1 MLKRLYNWLNLS
13 TDKNIMSFFNKFVSL
28 NKSKKRKKAFGDFL
42 FLSVYSKLPKIET
55 KLSRKIKQVSC
66 KVGTIFLQQTRPK
79 NKQAR

>member
-1 MLKRLYNWLNLS
+1 MKTLYVFQQV
-13 TDKNIMSFFNKFVSL
+13 SFSL
-28 NKSKKRKKAFGDFL
+28 NNSKKRRKGFGRFFL
-42 FLSVYSKLPKIET
+42 LLSVYSKLPKIET